1 MFRLQLHPTPV
12 GLFFGIAT
20 VAFWALLWLV
30 LFVQLQGGFR
40 PAAAGEELV
49 PANADPVLAV
59 AFDFR

>member
-1 MFRLQLHPTPV
+1 MFRLHLHPTPAGFV
-12 GLFFGIAT
+12 LGIAT

-40 PAAAGEELV
+40 AAAAEELV
-49 PANADPVLAV
+49 PADAADPVLAV